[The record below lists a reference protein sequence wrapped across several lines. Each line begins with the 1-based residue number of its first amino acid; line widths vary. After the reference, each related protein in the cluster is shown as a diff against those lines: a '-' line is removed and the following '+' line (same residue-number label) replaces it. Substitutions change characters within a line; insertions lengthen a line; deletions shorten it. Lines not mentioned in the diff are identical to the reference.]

1 MVEIISFPNL
11 RHTHRQ
17 KIDLRQEQF
26 EREVYTSFLSL
37 HLETTSYRFLQPGV
51 TNLYKKDLN
60 PVECWFYELRH
71 TMTFYNHST
80 RHRWIMDLFQDD
92 SFRTDLTTACEMD
105 MYEIYQKCEYWAD
118 CAIEL
123 KLQLNS
129 TFRYPKLF
137 MGKLEKWR
145 NCFNSA
151 PLWSESDSFKFSDFV
166 NQSEGPAPWN

>member
-17 KIDLRQEQF
+17 IDNLRQEQF
-26 EREVYTSFLSL
+26 EREIYRSFLDL
-37 HLETTSYRFLQPGV
+37 DLETTSYHFLQPGV
-51 TNLYKKDLN
+51 TNLYKTSLN

-71 TMTFYNHST
+71 TMTFFNHST
-80 RHRWIMDLFQDD
+80 RHQWIIDRFCDD
-92 SFRTDLTTACEMD
+92 EWRTKITTACEMD
-105 MYEIYQKCEYWAD
+105 MYSIYKTCEYWAER
-118 CAIEL
+118 AIEK

-129 TFRYPKLF
+129 TFRYPKQF

-151 PLWSESDSFKFSDFV
+151 PFWSESDSFEFSDFI
-166 NQSEGPAPWN
+166 N